1 MLLGTTL
8 GTTFRMMLGTALAP
22 LIPPSWGKRC
32 KTHPRSSRGG
42 GKAGSSQRGVRAQRA
57 LLEGG
62 GQPSPGSAWLQLSPK
77 IISPAAVFFAGL
89 GNFIFIFRAIS
100 WRGPTP
106 GLCTAA
112 VLGYSAPGAAE
123 LQFGLVLLLSP
134 ISLRQICQIQKG
146 WRWSTALLA
155 QHYEFL
161 HRACCGTSTAAA
173 YPAIARR
180 QLCNKIPL
188 GYDKLVKL
196 SALRQTICP
205 NLLQAPHAL

>member
-8 GTTFRMMLGTALAP
+8 GTTFRMMLGAMLAP

-62 GQPSPGSAWLQLSPK
+62 GQPTPGSAWLQLSPK

-89 GNFIFIFRAIS
+89 GNFIFIFRAVS

-123 LQFGLVLLLSP
+123 LQFWAGFAAFTHFPTPDLSDP
-134 ISLRQICQIQKG
+134 ERLEMEHG
-146 WRWSTALLA
+146 A
-155 QHYEFL
+155 
-161 HRACCGTSTAAA
+161 AC
-173 YPAIARR
+173 
-180 QLCNKIPL
+180 
-188 GYDKLVKL
+188 
-196 SALRQTICP
+196 SAL
-205 NLLQAPHAL
+205 